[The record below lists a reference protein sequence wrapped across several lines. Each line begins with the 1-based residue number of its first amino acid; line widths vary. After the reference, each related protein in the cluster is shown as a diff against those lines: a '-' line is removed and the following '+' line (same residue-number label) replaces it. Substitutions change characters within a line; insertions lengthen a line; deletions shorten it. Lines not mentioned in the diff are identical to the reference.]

1 MKKSKINHLYSKM
14 LKFQDFSENLEQM
27 INFKNP
33 FLWLSILHIMFNVLY
48 WNVTSV
54 IQYKTKIFSKLFGDK
69 KKAVYI
75 HTVIVFSFGLSRDY
89 LYKYV
94 VNTSNIFSIID
105 NQYMTFL
112 GYLMLLLGNI
122 LVLSATYKL
131 GIIGTFNGDAYGF
144 LLPSIITSFPFNI
157 FNAPMYLGSTL
168 NFLGYAMIKKSI
180 TGFFLTILVAVAY
193 VCGTFFEE

>member
-1 MKKSKINHLYSKM
+1 MEKSKINHLYSKM
-14 LKFQDFSENLEQM
+14 QKYKDFSENLEQM

-33 FLWLSILHIMFNVLY
+33 FLWLSIMHIIFNVMY
-48 WNVTSV
+48 WNITST
-54 IQYKTKIFSKLFGDK
+54 IQYKTKIFTKLFGDK

-75 HTVIVFSFGLSRDY
+75 HTIIVFSIGLSRDY

-94 VNTSNIFSIID
+94 VNTSNIISIID